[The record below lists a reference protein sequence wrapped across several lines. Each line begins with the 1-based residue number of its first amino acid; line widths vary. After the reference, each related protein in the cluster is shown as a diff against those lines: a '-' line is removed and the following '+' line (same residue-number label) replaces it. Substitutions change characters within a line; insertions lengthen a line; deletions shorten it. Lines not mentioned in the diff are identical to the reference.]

1 MKYLFLCLYDLFLS
15 VRCNTYNH
23 SPVYRKFVHA
33 CFIFIFAV
41 SFVTYAQDQ
50 IETEID
56 SINSID
62 RAESFTKVN
71 TNASII
77 TFNKE
82 KHNTA
87 LSRELFNRPL
97 FGKKVY
103 ENNIE
108 KTTYK
113 IIDRYKIPYYRLSY
127 IYLDGASL
135 SMEEIENKRKT
146 IMAQYQAGIPFTNLA
161 GQYSMDEN
169 ANRGG
174 DLGWVTHGDL
184 AKEFEEKVLNNNQ
197 TGDIYKVDIPE
208 RNWYYV
214 ILQTH
219 QPKLIEEIK
228 VLKHTQSIR

>member
-1 MKYLFLCLYDLFLS
+1 MLLMF
-15 VRCNTYNH
+15 CNLT
-23 SPVYRKFVHA
+23 
-33 CFIFIFAV
+33 
-41 SFVTYAQDQ
+41 TYAQNNVE
-50 IETEID
+50 IEID
-56 SINSID
+56 SINSLD
-62 RAESFTKVN
+62 RAESFTKSYG
-71 TNASII
+71 NASII

-82 KHNTA
+82 KHNTV
-87 LSRELFNRPL
+87 LSRELFDKPL

-127 IYLDGASL
+127 IFFDGTSL
-135 SMEEIENKRKT
+135 SKNDIENKRKT
-146 IMAQYQAGIPFTNLA
+146 IMTQYNAGIPFADLA
-161 GQYSMDEN
+161 SQYSVDPN
-169 ANRGG
+169 AKRGG

-184 AKEFEEKVLNNNQ
+184 AKEFEEKVLNENQ
-197 TGDIYKVDIPE
+197 TSDIYTIDIPE

-228 VLKHTQSIR
+228 VLKHTQSVR

>member
-1 MKYLFLCLYDLFLS
+1 MKYLLMLLMF
-15 VRCNTYNH
+15 CNLT
-23 SPVYRKFVHA
+23 
-33 CFIFIFAV
+33 
-41 SFVTYAQDQ
+41 TYAQNNVE
-50 IETEID
+50 IEID
-56 SINSID
+56 SINSLD
-62 RAESFTKVN
+62 RAESFTKSYG
-71 TNASII
+71 NASII

-82 KHNTA
+82 KHNTV
-87 LSRELFNRPL
+87 LSRELFDKPL

-127 IYLDGASL
+127 IFFDGTSL
-135 SMEEIENKRKT
+135 SKNDIENKRKT
-146 IMAQYQAGIPFTNLA
+146 IMTQYNAGIPFADLA
-161 GQYSMDEN
+161 SQYSMDQN
-169 ANRGG
+169 AKRGG

-184 AKEFEEKVLNNNQ
+184 AKEFEEKVLNENQ
-197 TGDIYKVDIPE
+197 TSDIYTIDIPE

-228 VLKHTQSIR
+228 VLKHTQSVR

>member
-1 MKYLFLCLYDLFLS
+1 MKYLL
-15 VRCNTYNH
+15 
-23 SPVYRKFVHA
+23 
-33 CFIFIFAV
+33 IFTFTINL
-41 SFVTYAQDQ
+41 VTYAQDQ

-56 SINSID
+56 SVNSIV
-62 RAESFTKVN
+62 RAESFTKSYG
-71 TNASII
+71 NASII

-82 KHNTA
+82 KHNTL
-87 LSRELFNRPL
+87 LSRELFDRPL

-127 IYLDGASL
+127 IFLDGTSL
-135 SMEEIENKRKT
+135 SKSEIENKRH
-146 IMAQYQAGIPFTNLA
+146 IIIAQYKAGVPFADLA
-161 GQYSMDEN
+161 GLYSMDQN

-184 AKEFEEKVLNNNQ
+184 AKEFEEKVLTHNQ
-197 TGDIYKVDIPE
+197 SGEIYTIDIPE
-208 RNWYYV
+208 KKWYYV

-219 QPKLIEEIK
+219 NPKLIEEIK
-228 VLKHTQSIR
+228 VLKHTQSVR